1 MAQVIECSDEIIG
14 DGAPQPSKTI
24 MVQLA
29 GGLPRTGSGDNG
41 WSSSSSSSALSDFVQ
56 HSQSWSRVRMALPR
70 HLRLTLWALIPVQ
83 LLWGIWLVTI
93 VAGAGCQGRVCSV
106 ATLDRHAGVLLVLAA
121 MCFVGLLGLVPT
133 TRGLS
138 QCNGAEAAGLGVA
151 ATAGGAAL
159 IGIAALLLGAVIVL
173 MIFAAFFTA
182 FD

>member
-1 MAQVIECSDEIIG
+1 MAQVIEHSAKIIG
-14 DGAPQPSKTI
+14 AGTPQPRETI

-29 GGLPRTGSGDNG
+29 GGLPRTGSGGNG
-41 WSSSSSSSALSDFVQ
+41 SSPSHSSALSDFVR
-56 HSQSWSRVRMALPR
+56 HSQPWSRVRMALPR
-70 HLRLTLWALIPVQ
+70 RLRLTLWALIPIQ

-93 VAGAGCQGRVCSV
+93 VTGDGCDGRICSV
-106 ATLDRHAGVLLVLAA
+106 ATLDGHAAVLLVLAVLCLA
-121 MCFVGLLGLVPT
+121 GLLGLVPT

-151 ATAGGAAL
+151 AVAGGAAL
-159 IGIAALLLGAVIVL
+159 LGIAALLLGAVIVL